1 MQWIKNPLFFI
12 QGEFKLRNKKILIL
26 AIILVIIIMI
36 VIFIFFKNNT
46 AKSFKIG
53 NNTSSQEIV
62 DHILNI
68 KSYETVVDVET
79 KSNKN
84 ENKYVIK
91 QSYNGE
97 DENSQEIL
105 EPSNIEGVKI
115 LRSGKTLKL
124 ENTNLKLTSI
134 FENYDYLS
142 QNCLDLSSF
151 IDEYKNDANSK
162 WEEKNGEII
171 MKTNLSKNMK
181 KELYISKEN
190 GKPLKMNI
198 EDTNKK
204 TAIYI
209 LYREVNVNS

>member
-1 MQWIKNPLFFI
+1 MK
-12 QGEFKLRNKKILIL
+12 NKKALIFV
-26 AIILVIIIMI
+26 IILLLIIIVTI
-36 VIFIFFKNNT
+36 LVFFKNNT

-62 DHILNI
+62 DYILNI
-68 KSYETVVDVET
+68 KSYETVIEVET

-91 QSYNGE
+91 QNYNGE

-105 EPSNIEGVKI
+105 EPANIEGVKI
-115 LRSGKTLKL
+115 IRKGKTLKL
-124 ENTNLKLTSI
+124 ENTNLKLASI

-171 MKTNLSKNMK
+171 MKTNLSKDMK

>member
-12 QGEFKLRNKKILIL
+12 QGEFKLKNKKILIL

-97 DENSQEIL
+97 DENLQEIL

-115 LRSGKTLKL
+115 VRSGKTLKL

-151 IDEYKNDANSK
+151 IDEYKNDVNSK

-171 MKTNLSKNMK
+171 MKTNLSKDMK

>member
-12 QGEFKLRNKKILIL
+12 QGEFKLKNKKILIL
-26 AIILVIIIMI
+26 AIILFITIMI
-36 VIFIFFKNNT
+36 VILIFFKNNT

-62 DHILNI
+62 DYILNI
-68 KSYETVVDVET
+68 KSYETIVDVET
-79 KSNKN
+79 RSNKN

-105 EPSNIEGVKI
+105 EPSNIEGVKMV
-115 LRSGKTLKL
+115 RSGKTLKL

>member
-1 MQWIKNPLFFI
+1 MK
-12 QGEFKLRNKKILIL
+12 NKKILIL

-62 DHILNI
+62 DYILNI

-115 LRSGKTLKL
+115 VRSGKTLKL

-171 MKTNLSKNMK
+171 MKTNLSKDMK

>member
-1 MQWIKNPLFFI
+1 MK
-12 QGEFKLRNKKILIL
+12 NKKILIL

-79 KSNKN
+79 RSNKN

-105 EPSNIEGVKI
+105 EPSNIEGVKMV
-115 LRSGKTLKL
+115 RSGKTLKL

>member
-1 MQWIKNPLFFI
+1 MK
-12 QGEFKLRNKKILIL
+12 NKKILIL

-97 DENSQEIL
+97 DENLQEIL

-115 LRSGKTLKL
+115 VRSGKTLKL

-151 IDEYKNDANSK
+151 IDEYKNDVNSK

-171 MKTNLSKNMK
+171 MKTNLSKDMK

>member
-171 MKTNLSKNMK
+171 MKTNLSKDMK

>member
-1 MQWIKNPLFFI
+1 MK
-12 QGEFKLRNKKILIL
+12 NKKIFLVGISLLIIIII
-26 AIILVIIIMI
+26 IILN
-36 VIFIFFKNNT
+36 FSKNNR
-46 AKSFKIG
+46 AKSLKIG

-62 DHILNI
+62 DYILNI
-68 KSYETVVDVET
+68 KSYETVVEVET

-91 QSYNGE
+91 QKYNGE
-97 DENSQEIL
+97 NENSQEIL
-105 EPSNIEGVKI
+105 EPENIQGVKI
-115 LRSGKTLKL
+115 IRSGKTLKL

-142 QNCLDLSSF
+142 QNCLDLNSF
-151 IDEYKNDANSK
+151 IEEYKNDINSK
-162 WEEKNGEII
+162 WEEKNGQII
-171 MKTNLSKNMK
+171 MKTNLSKDMK

-190 GKPLKMNI
+190 GKPVKMNI
-198 EDTNKK
+198 EDTSKK

>member
-1 MQWIKNPLFFI
+1 MK
-12 QGEFKLRNKKILIL
+12 NKKILIL
-26 AIILVIIIMI
+26 AIILFITIMI
-36 VIFIFFKNNT
+36 VILIFFKNNT
-46 AKSFKIG
+46 AKSFTIG

-62 DHILNI
+62 DYILNI
-68 KSYETVVDVET
+68 KSYETIVDVET
-79 KSNKN
+79 RSNKN

-105 EPSNIEGVKI
+105 EPSNIEGVKMV
-115 LRSGKTLKL
+115 RSGKTLKL

-209 LYREVNVNS
+209 LYREVNVNR

>member
-1 MQWIKNPLFFI
+1 M
-12 QGEFKLRNKKILIL
+12 RNKKILIL

>member
-1 MQWIKNPLFFI
+1 MK
-12 QGEFKLRNKKILIL
+12 NKKILIL
-26 AIILVIIIMI
+26 AIILFITIMI
-36 VIFIFFKNNT
+36 VILIFFKNNT
-46 AKSFKIG
+46 AKRFKIG

-62 DHILNI
+62 DYILNI
-68 KSYETVVDVET
+68 KSYETIVDVET
-79 KSNKN
+79 RSNKN

-105 EPSNIEGVKI
+105 EPSNIEGVKMV
-115 LRSGKTLKL
+115 RSGKILKL

-171 MKTNLSKNMK
+171 MKTNLSKNME

>member
-1 MQWIKNPLFFI
+1 MK
-12 QGEFKLRNKKILIL
+12 NKKIFLVGIS
-26 AIILVIIIMI
+26 LVIIII
-36 VIFIFFKNNT
+36 IIILIFSKNNR
-46 AKSFKIG
+46 AKSLKIG

-62 DHILNI
+62 DYILNI

-84 ENKYVIK
+84 KNKYVIK
-91 QSYNGE
+91 QKYNGE
-97 DENSQEIL
+97 NENSQEIL
-105 EPSNIEGVKI
+105 EPANIQGVKI
-115 LRSGKTLKL
+115 IRSGKTLKL

-142 QNCLDLSSF
+142 QNCLDLNSF
-151 IDEYKNDANSK
+151 IEEYKNDINSK
-162 WEEKNGEII
+162 WEEENGQII
-171 MKTNLSKNMK
+171 MKTNLSKDMK

-190 GKPLKMNI
+190 GKPVKMNI
-198 EDTNKK
+198 EDTSKK

>member
-1 MQWIKNPLFFI
+1 MK
-12 QGEFKLRNKKILIL
+12 NKKILIL
-26 AIILVIIIMI
+26 AIILFITMMI
-36 VIFIFFKNNT
+36 VILIFFKNNT

-62 DHILNI
+62 DYILNI
-68 KSYETVVDVET
+68 KSYETIVDVET
-79 KSNKN
+79 RSNKN

-105 EPSNIEGVKI
+105 EPSNIEGVKMV
-115 LRSGKTLKL
+115 RSGKTLKL

>member
-1 MQWIKNPLFFI
+1 MK
-12 QGEFKLRNKKILIL
+12 NKKMLIVGTILL
-26 AIILVIIIMI
+26 MIIII
-36 VIFIFFKNNT
+36 IIFIFFKNNM

-62 DHILNI
+62 DYILNI
-68 KSYETVVDVET
+68 KAYETVVDVET

-91 QSYNGE
+91 QNYNGE

-105 EPSNIEGVKI
+105 EPANIQGVKI
-115 LRSGKTLKL
+115 IRSGKTLKL

-151 IDEYKNDANSK
+151 IEEYKNDANSK
-162 WEEKNGEII
+162 WEEKNGQII
-171 MKTNLSKNMK
+171 MKTNLSKDMK

-190 GKPLKMNI
+190 GKPVKMTI
-198 EDTNKK
+198 ENANKK

>member
-12 QGEFKLRNKKILIL
+12 QGEFKLKNKKILIL
-26 AIILVIIIMI
+26 AIILFITIMI
-36 VIFIFFKNNT
+36 VILIFFKNNT

-62 DHILNI
+62 DYILNI
-68 KSYETVVDVET
+68 KSYETIVDVET
-79 KSNKN
+79 RSNKN

-105 EPSNIEGVKI
+105 EPSNIEGVKMV
-115 LRSGKTLKL
+115 RSGKTLKL

-209 LYREVNVNS
+209 LYREVNVNR

>member
-1 MQWIKNPLFFI
+1 MK
-12 QGEFKLRNKKILIL
+12 NKKILIL

-62 DHILNI
+62 DYILNI

-115 LRSGKTLKL
+115 VRSGKTLKL

-171 MKTNLSKNMK
+171 MKTNLSKDMK
-181 KELYISKEN
+181 KELYR
-190 GKPLKMNI
+190 
-198 EDTNKK
+198 KK
-204 TAIYI
+204 
-209 LYREVNVNS
+209 RS

>member
-1 MQWIKNPLFFI
+1 MK
-12 QGEFKLRNKKILIL
+12 NKKILIL
-26 AIILVIIIMI
+26 AIILFITIMI
-36 VIFIFFKNNT
+36 VILIFFKNNT

-53 NNTSSQEIV
+53 NHTSSQEIV
-62 DHILNI
+62 DYILNI
-68 KSYETVVDVET
+68 KSYETIVDVET
-79 KSNKN
+79 RSNKN

-105 EPSNIEGVKI
+105 EPSNIEGVKMV
-115 LRSGKTLKL
+115 RSGKILKL

-171 MKTNLSKNMK
+171 MKTNLSKNME

>member
-1 MQWIKNPLFFI
+1 M
-12 QGEFKLRNKKILIL
+12 RNKKILIL

-62 DHILNI
+62 DYILNI
-68 KSYETVVDVET
+68 KSYETIVDVET
-79 KSNKN
+79 RSNKN

-105 EPSNIEGVKI
+105 EPSNIEGVKMV
-115 LRSGKTLKL
+115 RSGKTLKL

>member
-115 LRSGKTLKL
+115 VRSGKTLKL

-171 MKTNLSKNMK
+171 MKTNLSKDMK

>member
-1 MQWIKNPLFFI
+1 M
-12 QGEFKLRNKKILIL
+12 RNKKILIL

-171 MKTNLSKNMK
+171 MKTNLSKDMK

>member
-12 QGEFKLRNKKILIL
+12 QGEFKLKNKKILIL
-26 AIILVIIIMI
+26 AIILFITIII

-68 KSYETVVDVET
+68 KSYETIVDVET
-79 KSNKN
+79 RSNKN

-105 EPSNIEGVKI
+105 EPSNIEGVKMV
-115 LRSGKTLKL
+115 RSGKTLKL

>member
-12 QGEFKLRNKKILIL
+12 QGEFKLKNKKILIL
-26 AIILVIIIMI
+26 AIILFITIMI
-36 VIFIFFKNNT
+36 VILIFFKNNT

-62 DHILNI
+62 DYILNI
-68 KSYETVVDVET
+68 KSYETIVDVET
-79 KSNKN
+79 RSNKN

-105 EPSNIEGVKI
+105 EPSNIEGVKMV
-115 LRSGKTLKL
+115 RSGKTLKL

-171 MKTNLSKNMK
+171 MKTNLSKNME

>member
-1 MQWIKNPLFFI
+1 MK
-12 QGEFKLRNKKILIL
+12 NKKILIL
-26 AIILVIIIMI
+26 AIILFITIMI
-36 VIFIFFKNNT
+36 VILIFFKNNT

-62 DHILNI
+62 DYILNI
-68 KSYETVVDVET
+68 KSYETIVDVET
-79 KSNKN
+79 RSNKN

-105 EPSNIEGVKI
+105 EPSNIEGVKMV
-115 LRSGKTLKL
+115 RSGKILKL

-171 MKTNLSKNMK
+171 MKTNLSKNME

-198 EDTNKK
+198 DDTNKK

>member
-12 QGEFKLRNKKILIL
+12 QGEFKLKNKKILIL
-26 AIILVIIIMI
+26 AIILFITIMI
-36 VIFIFFKNNT
+36 VILIFFKNNT

-62 DHILNI
+62 DYILNI
-68 KSYETVVDVET
+68 KSYETIVDVET
-79 KSNKN
+79 RSNKN

-105 EPSNIEGVKI
+105 EPSNIEGVKMV
-115 LRSGKTLKL
+115 RSGKILKL

-171 MKTNLSKNMK
+171 MKTNLSKNME

>member
-1 MQWIKNPLFFI
+1 MK
-12 QGEFKLRNKKILIL
+12 NKKILIL
-26 AIILVIIIMI
+26 AIILFITIMI
-36 VIFIFFKNNT
+36 VILIFFKNNT

-62 DHILNI
+62 DYILNI
-68 KSYETVVDVET
+68 KSYETIVDVET
-79 KSNKN
+79 RSNKN

-105 EPSNIEGVKI
+105 EPSNIEGVKMV
-115 LRSGKTLKL
+115 RSGKTLKL

>member
-12 QGEFKLRNKKILIL
+12 QGEFKLKNKKILIL
-26 AIILVIIIMI
+26 AIILFITMMI
-36 VIFIFFKNNT
+36 VILIFFKNNT

-62 DHILNI
+62 DYILNI
-68 KSYETVVDVET
+68 KSYETIVDVET
-79 KSNKN
+79 RSNKN

-105 EPSNIEGVKI
+105 EPSNIEGVKMV
-115 LRSGKTLKL
+115 RSGKTLKL

>member
-1 MQWIKNPLFFI
+1 MK
-12 QGEFKLRNKKILIL
+12 NKKILIL
-26 AIILVIIIMI
+26 AIILFITIMI
-36 VIFIFFKNNT
+36 VILIFFKNNT

-62 DHILNI
+62 DYILNI
-68 KSYETVVDVET
+68 KSYETIVDVET
-79 KSNKN
+79 RSNKN

-105 EPSNIEGVKI
+105 EPSNIEGVKMV
-115 LRSGKTLKL
+115 RSGKTLKL

-198 EDTNKK
+198 EAPNKK

>member
-1 MQWIKNPLFFI
+1 MK
-12 QGEFKLRNKKILIL
+12 NKKILIL

-68 KSYETVVDVET
+68 KSYETVIDVET

-115 LRSGKTLKL
+115 VRSGKTLKL

-151 IDEYKNDANSK
+151 IDEYKNDVNSK

-171 MKTNLSKNMK
+171 MKTNLSKDMK

>member
-1 MQWIKNPLFFI
+1 MK
-12 QGEFKLRNKKILIL
+12 NKKILIL
-26 AIILVIIIMI
+26 AIILFITMMI
-36 VIFIFFKNNT
+36 VILIFFKNNT

-62 DHILNI
+62 DYILNI
-68 KSYETVVDVET
+68 KSYETIVDVET
-79 KSNKN
+79 RSNKN
-84 ENKYVIK
+84 KNKYVIK

-105 EPSNIEGVKI
+105 EPSNIEGVKMV
-115 LRSGKTLKL
+115 RSGKTLKL

>member
-1 MQWIKNPLFFI
+1 MK
-12 QGEFKLRNKKILIL
+12 NKKIFLVGISLLIIIII
-26 AIILVIIIMI
+26 IILNFSKI
-36 VIFIFFKNNT
+36 NR
-46 AKSFKIG
+46 AKSLKIG

-62 DHILNI
+62 DYILNI
-68 KSYETVVDVET
+68 ISYETVVDVET

-91 QSYNGE
+91 QKYNGE
-97 DENSQEIL
+97 NENLQEIL
-105 EPSNIEGVKI
+105 EPANIQGVKI
-115 LRSGKTLKL
+115 IRSGKTLKL

-142 QNCLDLSSF
+142 QNCLDLNSF
-151 IDEYKNDANSK
+151 IEEYKNDINSK
-162 WEEKNGEII
+162 WEEKNGQII
-171 MKTNLSKNMK
+171 MKTNLSKDMK

-190 GKPLKMNI
+190 GKPVKMNI
-198 EDTNKK
+198 EDTSKK

>member
-1 MQWIKNPLFFI
+1 MK
-12 QGEFKLRNKKILIL
+12 NKKIFLVGISLLIIIII
-26 AIILVIIIMI
+26 IILN
-36 VIFIFFKNNT
+36 FSKNNR
-46 AKSFKIG
+46 AKSLKIG

-62 DHILNI
+62 DYILNI
-68 KSYETVVDVET
+68 KSYETVVEVET

-91 QSYNGE
+91 QKYNGE
-97 DENSQEIL
+97 NENLQEIL
-105 EPSNIEGVKI
+105 EPANIQGVKI
-115 LRSGKTLKL
+115 IRSGKTLKL

-142 QNCLDLSSF
+142 QNCLDLNSF
-151 IDEYKNDANSK
+151 IEEYKNDINSK
-162 WEEKNGEII
+162 WEEKNGQII
-171 MKTNLSKNMK
+171 MKTNLSKDMK

-190 GKPLKMNI
+190 GKPVKMNI
-198 EDTNKK
+198 EDTSKK

>member
-12 QGEFKLRNKKILIL
+12 QGEFKLKNKKILIL
-26 AIILVIIIMI
+26 AIILFITMMI
-36 VIFIFFKNNT
+36 VILIFFKNNT

-62 DHILNI
+62 DYILNI
-68 KSYETVVDVET
+68 KSYETIVDVET
-79 KSNKN
+79 RSNKN
-84 ENKYVIK
+84 KNKYVIK

-105 EPSNIEGVKI
+105 EPSNIEGVKMV
-115 LRSGKTLKL
+115 RSGKTLKL

>member
-62 DHILNI
+62 DYILNI
-68 KSYETVVDVET
+68 KSYETIVDVET
-79 KSNKN
+79 RSNKN

-105 EPSNIEGVKI
+105 EPSNIEGVKMV
-115 LRSGKTLKL
+115 RSGKTLKL

>member
-1 MQWIKNPLFFI
+1 MK
-12 QGEFKLRNKKILIL
+12 NKKIFLVGISLLIIIII
-26 AIILVIIIMI
+26 IILN
-36 VIFIFFKNNT
+36 FSKNNR
-46 AKSFKIG
+46 AKSLKIG

-62 DHILNI
+62 DYILNI

-91 QSYNGE
+91 QKYNGE
-97 DENSQEIL
+97 NENSQEIL
-105 EPSNIEGVKI
+105 EPANIQGVKI
-115 LRSGKTLKL
+115 IRSGKTLKL

-142 QNCLDLSSF
+142 QNCLDLNSF
-151 IDEYKNDANSK
+151 IEEYKNDINSK
-162 WEEKNGEII
+162 WEEENGQII
-171 MKTNLSKNMK
+171 MKTNLSKDMK

-190 GKPLKMNI
+190 GKPVKMNI
-198 EDTNKK
+198 EDTSKK

>member
-1 MQWIKNPLFFI
+1 MK
-12 QGEFKLRNKKILIL
+12 NKKILIL
-26 AIILVIIIMI
+26 AIILFITIMI
-36 VIFIFFKNNT
+36 VILIFFKNNT

-62 DHILNI
+62 DYILNI
-68 KSYETVVDVET
+68 KSYETIVDVET
-79 KSNKN
+79 RSNKN

-105 EPSNIEGVKI
+105 EPSNIEGVKMV
-115 LRSGKTLKL
+115 RSGKILKL

-171 MKTNLSKNMK
+171 MKTNLSKNME

>member
-12 QGEFKLRNKKILIL
+12 QGEFKLKNKKILIL
-26 AIILVIIIMI
+26 AIILFITIMI
-36 VIFIFFKNNT
+36 VILIFFKNNT

-62 DHILNI
+62 DYILNI
-68 KSYETVVDVET
+68 KSYETIVDVET
-79 KSNKN
+79 RSNKN
-84 ENKYVIK
+84 KNKYVIK

-105 EPSNIEGVKI
+105 EPSNIEGVKMV
-115 LRSGKTLKL
+115 RSGKTLKL

>member
-1 MQWIKNPLFFI
+1 MK
-12 QGEFKLRNKKILIL
+12 KKKILIL
-26 AIILVIIIMI
+26 AIILFITIMI
-36 VIFIFFKNNT
+36 VILIFFKNNT

-62 DHILNI
+62 DYILNI
-68 KSYETVVDVET
+68 KSYETIVDVET
-79 KSNKN
+79 RSNKN

-105 EPSNIEGVKI
+105 EPSNIEGVKMV
-115 LRSGKTLKL
+115 RSGKTLKL

>member
-1 MQWIKNPLFFI
+1 MK
-12 QGEFKLRNKKILIL
+12 NKKILIL

-97 DENSQEIL
+97 DENLQEIL

-115 LRSGKTLKL
+115 VRSGKTLKL

>member
-1 MQWIKNPLFFI
+1 MK
-12 QGEFKLRNKKILIL
+12 NKKILIL
-26 AIILVIIIMI
+26 AIILFITMMI
-36 VIFIFFKNNT
+36 VILIFFKNNT

-62 DHILNI
+62 DYILNI
-68 KSYETVVDVET
+68 KSYETIVDVET
-79 KSNKN
+79 RSN
-84 ENKYVIK
+84 
-91 QSYNGE
+91 NGE

-105 EPSNIEGVKI
+105 EPSNIEGVKMV
-115 LRSGKTLKL
+115 RSGKTLKL

>member
-1 MQWIKNPLFFI
+1 MK
-12 QGEFKLRNKKILIL
+12 NKKILIL
-26 AIILVIIIMI
+26 AIILFITIMI
-36 VIFIFFKNNT
+36 VILIFFKNNT

-62 DHILNI
+62 DYILNI
-68 KSYETVVDVET
+68 KSYETIVDVET
-79 KSNKN
+79 RSNKN
-84 ENKYVIK
+84 KNKYVIK

-105 EPSNIEGVKI
+105 EPSNIEGVKMV
-115 LRSGKTLKL
+115 RSGKTLKL